1 VQSGL
6 KNQNSGKT
14 READLMSEVTVQEY
28 ADILKISSQT
38 LIKQLISAGVD
49 CKDGVR
55 HVVTEDQKQ
64 KLLEKLKIDH
74 GDEKTHPAGV
84 TQFTVTRERVSEL
97 KPGRANQKT
106 VTVVRKE
113 RRKFIKRTVGKEEI
127 KPEEVPSEAAS
138 IEPIAQ
144 EIVQEIVQE
153 VHPVVLEISE
163 KTETEQ
169 AQSEFT
175 SETSELSKEIK
186 ENIEP
191 KEPKEAK
198 ELKESKESK
207 ETIESKDTAK
217 PRERE
222 KPKEA
227 HHPRRDDRETKES
240 KEAKETKEVK
250 DSKKEKLKVKSL
262 TRRPAALSENE
273 EEEEGYVARRR
284 RKDRFK
290 KGQLKSPS
298 APRHGFEKPTQP
310 QIYDV
315 NVPETITA
323 SELALR
329 MSLKA
334 TEVIKCLMKMGV
346 IATINQPLDQDTAVL
361 VVTELGHR
369 PIAKNDLSPED
380 YVNIEYHGV
389 PKPRAPLVTIM
400 GHVDHGKTSLLDY
413 IRRTRVAG
421 GEAGGITQHI
431 GAYHVET
438 PRGMITFLDTP
449 GHAAFSSMRARGA
462 KCTDIVVLVVAADD
476 GVMPQTIEAIQH
488 AKAAKVPLIVA
499 VNKMDKDSAD
509 PERVKQ
515 ELIQHEVVADS
526 WGGDTMFV
534 PVSAKSGLGIDDL
547 LEAILLQAEMMDLQ
561 AVEDCP
567 AKGTVIESR
576 VDKGRG
582 PVATILVQV
591 GTLKKGDIILTGMEY
606 GRIRAMLD
614 ENGKPLDS
622 AGPSIP
628 VEVLGLSNIPQAGDS
643 VVVLN
648 DERKARE
655 LATFRQSKMREG
667 RLAKQHALKLEN
679 FMGRMEEGVVRNLS
693 IVLKA
698 DVQGS
703 VEALSDTLEKL
714 SNDNVKVRVIG
725 KGVGGLNESDVNLA
739 MASNGLLIGFNVRA
753 DTTARKLAE
762 QENMPLNYFSVI
774 YDVIDM
780 VNASMLGMI
789 GSTFKEQIVGLAQ
802 VRDVF
807 RSAKFGAIA
816 GCMVTEGIVKRNLP
830 IRVLRNNIVI
840 YEGALESLR
849 RFKEDVSE
857 VRTGTECGIG
867 VKNYNDVKPGD
878 QIEVFE
884 KIEVKPQ
891 FVESRERS

>member
-1 VQSGL
+1 
-6 KNQNSGKT
+6 
-14 READLMSEVTVQEY
+14 MSEVTVQEY
-28 ADILKISSQT
+28 ADILKISPQV
-38 LIKQLISAGVD
+38 LIKQLEGAGVD
-49 CKDGVR
+49 CKDGMR

-64 KLLEKLKIDH
+64 KLLEKLKNDH
-74 GDEKTHPAGV
+74 GEGQANPAGV

-97 KPGRANQKT
+97 NVRMPGRANQKT
-106 VTVVRKE
+106 VTVVTKQ
-113 RRKFIKRTVGKEEI
+113 RRKFIKRTVGKDEL
-127 KPEEVPSEAAS
+127 KPEDIQPEELKSSVSVAAVSATQSED
-138 IEPIAQ
+138 
-144 EIVQEIVQE
+144 IVQEIIQE
-153 VHPVVLEISE
+153 IPENKSVVNTSDEVVAVSGEPESAVLESDAKTDASKDE
-163 KTETEQ
+163 K
-169 AQSEFT
+169 A
-175 SETSELSKEIK
+175 KD
-186 ENIEP
+186 
-191 KEPKEAK
+191 KEA
-198 ELKESKESK
+198 S
-207 ETIESKDTAK
+207 K

-227 HHPRRDDRETKES
+227 AHHHPRRDERETKES
-240 KEAKETKEVK
+240 KEAKESKEVK

-262 TRRPAALSENE
+262 IRRPVALSENE
-273 EEEEGYVARRR
+273 EEEEGGYAARRR
-284 RKDRFK
+284 RKDRFR
-290 KGQLKSPS
+290 KGQKSGS
-298 APRHGFEKPTQP
+298 TQKHGFEKPTQP
-310 QIYDV
+310 QVYEV
-315 NVPETITA
+315 NIPETITA
-323 SELALR
+323 SELAMR
-329 MSLKA
+329 MSLKVS
-334 TEVIKCLMKMGV
+334 EVIKCLMKMGV
-346 IATINQPLDQDTAVL
+346 IATINQPLDQDTAIL
-361 VVTELGHR
+361 IVTELGHR
-369 PIAKNDLSPED
+369 PVAKNDLSPED
-380 YVNIEYHGV
+380 YVNIEYSGET
-389 PKPRAPLVTIM
+389 KPRAPLVTIM

-413 IRRTRVAG
+413 IRRTKVAG

-438 PRGMITFLDTP
+438 PKGMITFLDTP

-462 KCTDIVVLVVAADD
+462 KCTDIVILVVAADD

-534 PVSAKSGLGIDDL
+534 PVSAKAGTGVDDL
-547 LEAILLQAEMMDLQ
+547 LEAVLLQAEMMDLR

-576 VDKGRG
+576 LDKGRG
-582 PVATILVQV
+582 PVATILVQM
-591 GTLKKGDIILTGMEY
+591 GTLKRGDIILTGMEY

-614 ENGKPLDS
+614 ENGRPVET

-655 LATFRQSKMREG
+655 LATFRQSKIREG
-667 RLAKQHALKLEN
+667 RLAKQQALKMES
-679 FMGRMEEGVVRNLS
+679 FMGRMEEGAVRNLS

-725 KGVGGLNESDVNLA
+725 KGVGGLNESDINLA
-739 MASNGLLIGFNVRA
+739 MASSGMVIGFNVRA
-753 DTTARKLAE
+753 DATARKLAE
-762 QENMPLNYFSVI
+762 QESISLNYFSVI

-816 GCMVTEGIVKRNLP
+816 GCMVTEGVVKRNLP

-891 FVESRERS
+891 FIESRERQ

>member
-1 VQSGL
+1 
-6 KNQNSGKT
+6 
-14 READLMSEVTVQEY
+14 MSEVTVQEY
-28 ADILKISSQT
+28 ADILKISPQV
-38 LIKQLISAGVD
+38 LIKQLEGAGVD
-49 CKDGVR
+49 CKDGMR
-55 HVVTEDQKQ
+55 HVVTEEQKQ
-64 KLLEKLKIDH
+64 KLLEKLKNDH
-74 GDEKTHPAGV
+74 GEGQGNPGGV

-97 KPGRANQKT
+97 NVRMPGRANQKT
-106 VTVVRKE
+106 VTVVTKQ
-113 RRKFIKRTVGKEEI
+113 RRKFIKRTVGKDEL
-127 KPEEVPSEAAS
+127 KPEEAPAEELNNAVSTAPVSAQSE
-138 IEPIAQ
+138 
-144 EIVQEIVQE
+144 EIVQEIPENKPAVNASDE
-153 VHPVVLEISE
+153 LVAAVSAEPEAPVVQSDAQTDASKDE
-163 KTETEQ
+163 K
-169 AQSEFT
+169 A
-175 SETSELSKEIK
+175 KE
-186 ENIEP
+186 
-191 KEPKEAK
+191 KEA
-198 ELKESKESK
+198 SKL
-207 ETIESKDTAK
+207 
-217 PRERE
+217 RERE
-222 KPKEA
+222 KPKETA
-227 HHPRRDDRETKES
+227 HHHPRRDERETKES
-240 KEAKETKEVK
+240 KEAKESKEVK

-262 TRRPAALSENE
+262 IRRPAPLTESDD
-273 EEEEGYVARRR
+273 EEEGGGYATRRR
-284 RKDRFK
+284 RKDKFR
-290 KGQLKSPS
+290 KGQKSTS
-298 APRHGFEKPTQP
+298 TQKHGFEKPTQP
-310 QIYDV
+310 QVYDV
-315 NVPETITA
+315 NIPETITA
-323 SELALR
+323 SELAMR

-334 TEVIKCLMKMGV
+334 SEVIKCLMKMGV
-346 IATINQPLDQDTAVL
+346 IATINQPLDQDTAIL

-369 PIAKNDLSPED
+369 PVAKNDLSPED
-380 YVNIEYHGV
+380 YVNIEYSGET
-389 PKPRAPLVTIM
+389 KPRAPLVTIM

-438 PRGMITFLDTP
+438 PKGMITFLDTP

-462 KCTDIVVLVVAADD
+462 KCTDIVILVVAADD

-534 PVSAKSGLGIDDL
+534 PVSAKSGMGIDDL
-547 LEAILLQAEMMDLQ
+547 LEAILLQAEMMDLR

-576 VDKGRG
+576 LDKGRG
-582 PVATILVQV
+582 PVATILVQM

-614 ENGKPLDS
+614 ENGKPVET

-655 LATFRQSKMREG
+655 LATFRQSKIREG
-667 RLAKQHALKLEN
+667 RLAKQQALKMES
-679 FMGRMEEGVVRNLS
+679 FMGRMEEGAVRNLS

-725 KGVGGLNESDVNLA
+725 KGVGGLNESDINLA
-739 MASNGLLIGFNVRA
+739 MASSGMVIGFNVRA
-753 DTTARKLAE
+753 DATARKLAE
-762 QENMPLNYFSVI
+762 QESIPLNYFSVI

-816 GCMVTEGIVKRNLP
+816 GCMVTEGVVKRNLP

-867 VKNYNDVKPGD
+867 VKNYNDVKAGD

-891 FVESRERS
+891 FVESRERQ

>member
-1 VQSGL
+1 
-6 KNQNSGKT
+6 
-14 READLMSEVTVQEY
+14 MSKVTVQQY
-28 ADILKISSQT
+28 ADILKIPSQD
-38 LIKQLISAGVD
+38 LVKQLEGAGVD
-49 CKDGVR
+49 CKEGVN
-55 HVVTEDQKQ
+55 HIITEEQKQ
-64 KLLEKLKIDH
+64 KLLEKLKTDH
-74 GDEKTHPAGV
+74 GEDQGNPAGV

-97 KPGRANQKT
+97 NVRVPGRTSQKT
-106 VTVVRKE
+106 VTVVTKQ
-113 RRKFIKRTVGKEEI
+113 RRKFIKRTVGKEEAKADEQQLEEI
-127 KPEEVPSEAAS
+127 KAGSVVAE
-138 IEPIAQ
+138 EPIQ
-144 EIVQEIVQE
+144 EVVQE
-153 VHPVVLEISE
+153 VTPTPPVIAEATEITEE
-163 KTETEQ
+163 KAE
-169 AQSEFT
+169 SK
-175 SETSELSKEIK
+175 SETQEKPEIISGKEEVK
-186 ENIEP
+186 EATKESA
-191 KEPKEAK
+191 KEPLKDAK
-198 ELKESKESK
+198 LREKGKDTPHPKREDRESKENK
-207 ETIESKDTAK
+207 ET
-217 PRERE
+217 
-222 KPKEA
+222 
-227 HHPRRDDRETKES
+227 RDN
-240 KEAKETKEVK
+240 
-250 DSKKEKLKVKSL
+250 KKEKLKVKSL
-262 TRRPAALSENE
+262 VRRPTAINDDNDDD
-273 EEEEGYVARRR
+273 EGYVSRRR
-284 RKDRFK
+284 RKSK
-290 KGQLKSPS
+290 KSHLKSTPGNGL
-298 APRHGFEKPTQP
+298 RHGFEKPTQP
-310 QIYDV
+310 QVYDV

-346 IATINQPLDQDTAVL
+346 IATINQPLDQDTAIL
-361 VVTELGHR
+361 VVSELGHH

-380 YVNIEYHGV
+380 YVNIEYQGEN
-389 PKPRAPLVTIM
+389 KPRAPLVTIM

-438 PRGMITFLDTP
+438 PKGMITFLDTP

-488 AKAAKVPLIVA
+488 AKAAKVPIIVA

-509 PERVKQ
+509 PERVQQ
-515 ELIQHEVVADS
+515 ELIQHEVVADN

-534 PVSAKSGLGIDDL
+534 PVSAKTGLGIDNL
-547 LEAILLQAEMMDLQ
+547 LESILLQAEMMDLT
-561 AVEDCP
+561 AVVDCP

-582 PVATILVQV
+582 PVATVLVQV
-591 GTLKKGDIILTGMEY
+591 GTLKKGDVILTGMEY

-614 ENGKPLDS
+614 ENGKPIES
-622 AGPSIP
+622 AGPSMP
-628 VEVLGLSNIPQAGDS
+628 VEVLGLSNIPHAGDS
-643 VVVLN
+643 VVVLS

-655 LATFRQSKMREG
+655 LAIFRQSKVREG
-667 RLAKQHALKLEN
+667 RLAKQQALKMES
-679 FMGRMEEGVVRNLS
+679 FMGRMEEGAVRNLS

-739 MASNGLLIGFNVRA
+739 MASNAILVGFNVRA
-753 DTTARKLAE
+753 DATARKLAE
-762 QENMPLNYFSVI
+762 QENISLNYFSVI

-830 IRVLRNNIVI
+830 IRVLRDNVVI

-857 VRTGTECGIG
+857 VRSGTECGIG
-867 VKNYNDVKPGD
+867 VKNYNDIKTGD

-891 FVESRERS
+891 FVESRERQ

>member
-1 VQSGL
+1 
-6 KNQNSGKT
+6 
-14 READLMSEVTVQEY
+14 MSEVTVQEY
-28 ADILKISSQT
+28 ADILKISPQV
-38 LIKQLISAGVD
+38 LIKQLEGAGVE
-49 CKDGVR
+49 CKDGMR
-55 HVVTEDQKQ
+55 HIVTEDQKQ
-64 KLLEKLKIDH
+64 KLLEKLKNDH
-74 GDEKTHPAGV
+74 GEGQSNPAGV

-97 KPGRANQKT
+97 NIRMPGRANQKT
-106 VTVVRKE
+106 VTVVTKQ
-113 RRKFIKRTVGKEEI
+113 RRKFIKRTVGKDES
-127 KPEEVPSEAAS
+127 KPEETTPEELNLASASAISAPAAQV
-138 IEPIAQ
+138 ED
-144 EIVQEIVQE
+144 IVQEIVQE
-153 VHPVVLEISE
+153 VPEVKAIETVQEEAVATPPVAAEAA
-163 KTETEQ
+163 TEAEAQPATAKEQ
-169 AQSEFT
+169 T
-175 SETSELSKEIK
+175 K
-186 ENIEP
+186 EN
-191 KEPKEAK
+191 KEAPK
-198 ELKESKESK
+198 SREREKLKDAAHHPRRDERETKESKESK
-207 ETIESKDTAK
+207 EN
-217 PRERE
+217 
-222 KPKEA
+222 KEI
-227 HHPRRDDRETKES
+227 
-240 KEAKETKEVK
+240 K

-262 TRRPAALSENE
+262 TRRPVALSDNDDED
-273 EEEEGYVARRR
+273 EGGYAVRRR
-284 RKDRFK
+284 RKDRFR
-290 KGQLKSPS
+290 KGQKSTS
-298 APRHGFEKPTQP
+298 TQKHGFEKPTQP
-310 QIYDV
+310 QVYDV
-315 NVPETITA
+315 NIPETITA
-323 SELALR
+323 SELAMR

-346 IATINQPLDQDTAVL
+346 IATINQPLDQDTAIL

-380 YVNIEYHGV
+380 YVNIEYDGET
-389 PKPRAPLVTIM
+389 KPRAPLVTIM

-413 IRRTRVAG
+413 IRRTKVAG

-438 PRGMITFLDTP
+438 PKGMITFLDTP

-462 KCTDIVVLVVAADD
+462 KCTDIVILVVAADD

-499 VNKMDKDSAD
+499 VNKMDKESAD

-534 PVSAKSGLGIDDL
+534 PVSAKSGMGIDDL
-547 LEAILLQAEMMDLQ
+547 LEAILLQAEMMDLR

-576 VDKGRG
+576 LDKGRG
-582 PVATILVQV
+582 PVATILVQM

-614 ENGKPLDS
+614 ENGKPVET

-655 LATFRQSKMREG
+655 LANFRQSKVREG
-667 RLAKQHALKLEN
+667 RLAKQQALKMES
-679 FMGRMEEGVVRNLS
+679 FMGRMEEGAVRNLS

-725 KGVGGLNESDVNLA
+725 KGVGGLNESDINLA
-739 MASNGLLIGFNVRA
+739 MASNGMVIGFNVRA
-753 DTTARKLAE
+753 DATARKLAE
-762 QENMPLNYFSVI
+762 QENIPLNYFSVI

-816 GCMVTEGIVKRNLP
+816 GCMVTEGVVKRNLP

-857 VRTGTECGIG
+857 VRVGTECGIG

-891 FVESRERS
+891 FVESRERQ

>member
-1 VQSGL
+1 MQNGS

-14 READLMSEVTVQEY
+14 READLMSEVTVKEY
-28 ADILKISSQT
+28 ANTLKIT
-38 LIKQLISAGVD
+38 PEMLIKQLEGAGVD
-49 CKDGVR
+49 CKDGMS
-55 HVVTEDQKQ
+55 HLVTEDQKQ
-64 KLLEKLKIDH
+64 KLLEKLKNDH
-74 GDEKTHPAGV
+74 GEGQTNPAGV
-84 TQFTVTRERVSEL
+84 TQFTVTREKVSEL
-97 KPGRANQKT
+97 NVRLPGRANQKT
-106 VTVVRKE
+106 VTVVTKQ
-113 RRKFIKRTVGKEEI
+113 RRKFIKRTVGKDEL
-127 KPEEVPSEAAS
+127 KPEDAQSEALLPGAVVGAPAVS
-138 IEPIAQ
+138 SQSEDIVH
-144 EIVQEIVQE
+144 EIVQELPE
-153 VHPVVLEISE
+153 VKQASAVADVAELESEAPIIAELDGQPEPVL
-163 KTETEQ
+163 KDK
-169 AQSEFT
+169 
-175 SETSELSKEIK
+175 SKD
-186 ENIEP
+186 
-191 KEPKEAK
+191 KEA
-198 ELKESKESK
+198 
-207 ETIESKDTAK
+207 AK

-222 KPKEA
+222 KTKET

-240 KEAKETKEVK
+240 KDAKESKEVK

-262 TRRPAALSENE
+262 TRRPAALADNNE

-284 RKDRFK
+284 RKDRFR
-290 KGQLKSPS
+290 KGPKSSS
-298 APRHGFEKPTQP
+298 APKHGFEKPTQP
-310 QIYDV
+310 QTYDV

-334 TEVIKCLMKMGV
+334 GEVIKCLMKMGV
-346 IATINQPLDQDTAVL
+346 IATINQPLDQDTAIL

-369 PIAKNDLSPED
+369 PVAKNDLSPED
-380 YVNIEYHGV
+380 YVNIEYHGET
-389 PKPRAPLVTIM
+389 KPRAPLVTIM

-438 PRGMITFLDTP
+438 PKGMITFLDTP

-462 KCTDIVVLVVAADD
+462 KCTDIVVLVVASDD

-499 VNKMDKDSAD
+499 VNKMDKESAD

-534 PVSAKSGLGIDDL
+534 PVSAKSGLGIDSL
-547 LEAILLQAEMMDLQ
+547 LEAILLQAEMMDLR

-576 VDKGRG
+576 LDKGRG

-614 ENGKPLDS
+614 ENGKPVET

-655 LATFRQSKMREG
+655 LATFRQSKIREG
-667 RLAKQHALKLEN
+667 RLAKQQALKVEN
-679 FMGRMEEGVVRNLS
+679 FMGRMEEGAVRNLS

-725 KGVGGLNESDVNLA
+725 KGVGGLNESDINLA
-739 MASNGLLIGFNVRA
+739 MASNGIVIGFNVRA

-762 QENMPLNYFSVI
+762 QENIPLNYFSII

-816 GCMVTEGIVKRNLP
+816 GCMVTEGVVKRNLP

-857 VRTGTECGIG
+857 VRIGTECGIG

-891 FVESRERS
+891 FIESRERQ

>member
-1 VQSGL
+1 
-6 KNQNSGKT
+6 
-14 READLMSEVTVQEY
+14 MSEVTVQEY
-28 ADILKISSQT
+28 ADILKISPQM
-38 LIKQLISAGVD
+38 LIKQLEGAGVD
-49 CKDGVR
+49 CKEGMS
-55 HVVTEDQKQ
+55 HLVTEDQKQ
-64 KLLEKLKIDH
+64 KLLEKLKYDH
-74 GDEKTHPAGV
+74 GEGQLNAAGV

-97 KPGRANQKT
+97 NVRLPGRANQKT
-106 VTVVRKE
+106 VTVVTKQ
-113 RRKFIKRTVGKEEI
+113 RRKFIKRTVEKEDI
-127 KPEEVPSEAAS
+127 KPEAIEA
-138 IEPIAQ
+138 IQTQ
-144 EIVQEIVQE
+144 EIVHEIMDQVIEQVIEQQPE
-153 VHPVVLEISE
+153 VKQAITAEAESTLSVE
-163 KTETEQ
+163 KTGLESEQ
-169 AQSEFT
+169 ILS
-175 SETSELSKEIK
+175 SKEGI
-186 ENIEP
+186 
-191 KEPKEAK
+191 
-198 ELKESKESK
+198 
-207 ETIESKDTAK
+207 SKDLKDLKDQKNSQDKDAAK
-217 PRERE
+217 PRDRE

-240 KEAKETKEVK
+240 KDAKESKEVK

-262 TRRPAALSENE
+262 IRRPVALAENE
-273 EEEEGYVARRR
+273 EEDEGYIARKR

-290 KGQLKSPS
+290 KGQSKSFS
-298 APRHGFEKPTQP
+298 APKHGFEKPTQP
-310 QIYDV
+310 QVYDV

-323 SELALR
+323 TELALR

-334 TEVIKCLMKMGV
+334 GEVIKCLMKMGV

-369 PIAKNDLSPED
+369 PVAKNDLSPED
-380 YVNIEYHGV
+380 YVNIEYNGEA
-389 PKPRAPLVTIM
+389 KSRAPLVTIM

-438 PRGMITFLDTP
+438 PKGMVTFLDTP

-462 KCTDIVVLVVAADD
+462 KCTDIIVLVVASDD

-509 PERVKQ
+509 PDKIRQ
-515 ELIQHEVVADS
+515 ELVQHEVIADS

-534 PVSAKSGLGIDDL
+534 PVSAKTGLGIDSL
-547 LEAILLQAEMMDLQ
+547 LEAILLQAEMMDLR
-561 AVEDCP
+561 AVYDGP

-576 VDKGRG
+576 LDKGRG
-582 PVATILVQV
+582 PVATILVQM

-614 ENGKPLDS
+614 ESGNPVET

-655 LATFRQSKMREG
+655 LATFRQSKIRES
-667 RLAKQHALKLEN
+667 RLAKQQSLKIEN
-679 FMGRMEEGVVRNLS
+679 FMGRMEEGTVRHLS

-725 KGVGGLNESDVNLA
+725 KGVGGLNESDINLA
-739 MASNGLLIGFNVRA
+739 MASNGVVIGFNVRA

-762 QENMPLNYFSVI
+762 QENIALNYFSII

-780 VNASMLGMI
+780 VNVSILGLI

-816 GCMVTEGIVKRNLP
+816 GCMVTEGVVKRNLP

-867 VKNYNDVKPGD
+867 VKNYNDVKSGD

-891 FVESRERS
+891 FVESRER

>member
-1 VQSGL
+1 
-6 KNQNSGKT
+6 
-14 READLMSEVTVQEY
+14 MSEVTVQEY
-28 ADILKISSQT
+28 ADILKISPQV
-38 LIKQLISAGVD
+38 LIKQLEGAGVD
-49 CKDGVR
+49 CKDGMR
-55 HVVTEDQKQ
+55 HVVTEEQKQ
-64 KLLEKLKIDH
+64 KLLEKLKNDH
-74 GDEKTHPAGV
+74 GEGQANPSGV

-97 KPGRANQKT
+97 NVRMPGRANQKT
-106 VTVVRKE
+106 VTVVTKQ
-113 RRKFIKRTVGKEEI
+113 RRKFIKRTVGKDEL
-127 KPEEVPSEAAS
+127 KPEETQAEELNSAVSVAS
-138 IEPIAQ
+138 VSVMQPE

-153 VHPVVLEISE
+153 IPESKSVVNLADEAVAPVSAEPESTAIKSDIQTDASKDE
-163 KTETEQ
+163 K
-169 AQSEFT
+169 AKDKDA
-175 SETSELSKEIK
+175 SKPRDREK
-186 ENIEP
+186 P
-191 KEPKEAK
+191 KETAHHPRRE
-198 ELKESKESK
+198 EREIKESK
-207 ETIESKDTAK
+207 ETKENKEIKDN
-217 PRERE
+217 
-222 KPKEA
+222 
-227 HHPRRDDRETKES
+227 
-240 KEAKETKEVK
+240 
-250 DSKKEKLKVKSL
+250 KKEKLKVKSL
-262 TRRPAALSENE
+262 IRRPVALSESDD
-273 EEEEGYVARRR
+273 EEEGGGYAARRR
-284 RKDRFK
+284 RKDRFR
-290 KGQLKSPS
+290 KGQKSAS
-298 APRHGFEKPTQP
+298 TQKHGFEKPTQP
-310 QIYDV
+310 QVYDV

-323 SELALR
+323 SELAMR

-334 TEVIKCLMKMGV
+334 SEVIKCLMKMGV
-346 IATINQPLDQDTAVL
+346 IATINQPLDQDTAIL

-369 PIAKNDLSPED
+369 PVAKNDLSPED
-380 YVNIEYHGV
+380 YVNIEYHGEA
-389 PKPRAPLVTIM
+389 KPRAPLVTIM

-462 KCTDIVVLVVAADD
+462 KCTDIVILVVAADD

-534 PVSAKSGLGIDDL
+534 PVSAKSGTGIDDL
-547 LEAILLQAEMMDLQ
+547 LEAILLQAEMMDLK

-576 VDKGRG
+576 LDKGRG

-614 ENGKPLDS
+614 ENGKPVET

-655 LATFRQSKMREG
+655 LANFRQSKIREG
-667 RLAKQHALKLEN
+667 RLAKQQALKMES
-679 FMGRMEEGVVRNLS
+679 FMGRMEEGAVRNLS

-725 KGVGGLNESDVNLA
+725 KGVGGLNESDINLA
-739 MASNGLLIGFNVRA
+739 MASSGVVIGFNVRA
-753 DTTARKLAE
+753 DATARKLAE
-762 QENMPLNYFSVI
+762 QENIPLNYFSVI

-867 VKNYNDVKPGD
+867 VKNYNDVKAGD

-891 FVESRERS
+891 FVESRERQ